1 MAWYRTG
8 TVTIVAGQTVV
19 TGTGTNFPANSR
31 VGDEF
36 QGPDGRGYE
45 IVNVTSETVLS
56 ILPPYMGPSVA
67 GAAYGIKPINGYAKD
82 LLDRINNLLLD
93 FGGTLAL
100 FGRATDAP
108 TLRANISAAASGGNS
123 DITALYGLTTALSV
137 GQGGTGGKTQPQ
149 ARAGLGLKGAAIAEL
164 IGTVAQYQ
172 GVAIGDV
179 FEKGSNA
186 NGEYTKFADGT
197 MICRKKETY
206 PGIAI
211 TQPSGAIFYS
221 TAAAPATYPA
231 PFAETPAIAQ
241 YFEATGAVC
250 WSAPTGLSNSTAWT
264 GVYPFSEIS
273 RPNATVTLHRIAIGR
288 WFI

>member
-100 FGRATDAP
+100 FGRAEDAP
-108 TLRANISAAASGGNS
+108 TLRRNIEAAGSGGNS
-123 DITALYGLTTALSV
+123 DITALYGLTSALTLE
-137 GQGGTGGKTQPQ
+137 QGGTGGKTQPQ
-149 ARAGLGLKGAAIAEL
+149 ARAGLGLRNAATFDVVGTVGGGGAAIIER
-164 IGTVAQYQ
+164 GN
-172 GVAIGDV
+172 
-179 FEKGSNA
+179 NA
-186 NGEYTKFADGT
+186 NGGYTKYADGT
-197 MICRKKETY
+197 MECFIYEWFSYR
-206 PGIAI
+206 PINLPAGSMFFAGPIDPRPFPVAFIGI
-211 TQPSGAIFYS
+211 PSVSQYAESDAHPCWLQSSSPSSHTSWGGA
-221 TAAAPATYPA
+221 
-231 PFAETPAIAQ
+231 
-241 YFEATGAVC
+241 YFMSDQARGSSNLYIHRRAV
-250 WSAPTGLSNSTAWT
+250 
-264 GVYPFSEIS
+264 
-273 RPNATVTLHRIAIGR
+273 GR
-288 WFI
+288 WA